1 MLMLLAAVVMFR
13 AAVVMFIILEVVLPG
28 VANELP
34 EARVCL
40 GGTGRIR
47 KLYT

>member
-1 MLMLLAAVVMFR
+1 MLILLAAVVYVFR
-13 AAVVMFIILEVVLPG
+13 GRGILEFVLPG
-28 VANELP
+28 VANDLP

-40 GGTGRIR
+40 GGTGKIR

>member
-13 AAVVMFIILEVVLPG
+13 GGGILEVVLPG

>member
-1 MLMLLAAVVMFR
+1 MLMLLAA
-13 AAVVMFIILEVVLPG
+13 AVVFRGRGILEVVLPG